1 MFQILANANFRIIP
15 IRRVM
20 MTISLVAILVGIAS
34 LVLHGG
40 PNLGI
45 DFKGGYK
52 FIVEFEEP
60 VDLGRV
66 REAVFALGFE
76 SARVSDFGAA
86 NEVIILLDPDAHLD
100 EAVNSVATDEDA
112 GGDAIQIA
120 VAEGIRQAFRDNAV
134 VEISQ
139 EKVGPKIGGELR
151 TQGLWAIL
159 YSLLGI
165 VIYISWRFEF
175 KFAIAAIVALVHDV
189 LITLGIFSLLG
200 KEIDLTILGALL
212 TIVGYSLNDTI
223 VVFDR
228 IRENLRQRRRGDVY
242 DEVVNTSV
250 NQTLS
255 RTIITSLTTLI
266 VVLVLYFLGGAVI
279 QDFAFALVVGV
290 IVGTYSSIF
299 IASPI
304 LVEWQGANQRRRNR
318 RLATT

>member
-1 MFQILANANFRIIP
+1 MFQILANTNFRIIP
-15 IRRVM
+15 IRRLM
-20 MTISLVAILVGIAS
+20 MSISLVVILIGVAS

-52 FIVEFEEP
+52 FIVEFERP
-60 VDLGRV
+60 VDLGQV
-66 REAVFALGFE
+66 RSTVRALGFE
-76 SARVSDFGAA
+76 SARVSDFGSA
-86 NEVIILLDPDAHLD
+86 NEVIILLDPDAHLAAAPPD
-100 EAVNSVATDEDA
+100 MDA
-112 GGDAIQIA
+112 DAAGDAIQVA
-120 VAEGIRQAFRDNAV
+120 VADGIRAAFTDNTV

-139 EKVGPKIGGELR
+139 EKVGPKIGSELR

-228 IRENLRQRRRGDVY
+228 IRENLQQRRRGDVY
-242 DEVVNTSV
+242 EEVVNASV

-266 VVLVLYFLGGAVI
+266 VVLILYFLGGAVI
-279 QDFAFALVVGV
+279 RDFAFALVVGV
-290 IVGTYSSIF
+290 VVGTYSSIF

>member
-20 MTISLVAILVGIAS
+20 MTISLVVILIGVAS

-52 FIVEFEEP
+52 FIVEFERP
-60 VDLGRV
+60 VDLGQV
-66 REAVFALGFE
+66 RSAVRALGFE
-76 SARVSDFGAA
+76 SARVSDFGSAK
-86 NEVIILLDPDAHLD
+86 EVIILLDPDAHL
-100 EAVNSVATDEDA
+100 AAAPPGMNEDDA
-112 GGDAIQIA
+112 GDAIQTA
-120 VAEGIRQAFRDNAV
+120 VANGIRAAFTDNTV

-139 EKVGPKIGGELR
+139 EKVGPKIGSELR

-228 IRENLRQRRRGDVY
+228 IRENLQQRRRGDVY
-242 DEVVNTSV
+242 EEVVNASV

-266 VVLVLYFLGGAVI
+266 VVLILYFLGGAVI
-279 QDFAFALVVGV
+279 RDFAFALVVGV
-290 IVGTYSSIF
+290 VVGTYSSIF

>member
-20 MTISLVAILVGIAS
+20 MTISLVVILIGVAS

-52 FIVEFEEP
+52 FIVEFERP
-60 VDLGRV
+60 VDLGQV
-66 REAVFALGFE
+66 RSAVRALGFE
-76 SARVSDFGAA
+76 SARVSDFGSAK
-86 NEVIILLDPDAHLD
+86 EVIILLDPDAHLAAAPPD
-100 EAVNSVATDEDA
+100 MNEDDA
-112 GGDAIQIA
+112 GDAIQTA
-120 VAEGIRQAFRDNAV
+120 VANGIRAAFTDNTV

-139 EKVGPKIGGELR
+139 EKVGPKIGSELR

-228 IRENLRQRRRGDVY
+228 IRENLQQRRRGDVY
-242 DEVVNTSV
+242 EEVVNASV

-266 VVLVLYFLGGAVI
+266 VVLILYFLGGAVI
-279 QDFAFALVVGV
+279 RDFAFALVVGV
-290 IVGTYSSIF
+290 VVGTYSSIF